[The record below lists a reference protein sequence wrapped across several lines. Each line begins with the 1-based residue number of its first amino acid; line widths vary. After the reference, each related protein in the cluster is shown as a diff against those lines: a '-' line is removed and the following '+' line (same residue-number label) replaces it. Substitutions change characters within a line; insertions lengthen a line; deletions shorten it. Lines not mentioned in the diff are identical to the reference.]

1 MEEKKSGQ
9 ASRIYGLDFAVQ
21 CARNPAKLVEF
32 TDWIYGQAIAHCF
45 FHCKYVCDTVYPG
58 KVNVHR
64 LLIIFITLERHLRS
78 EWNGLWWQ
86 REAAI

>member
-9 ASRIYGLDFAVQ
+9 ASRIYGLDFAVH

-45 FHCKYVCDTVYPG
+45 FHCKYVCDTVYTCQLALPHMMG
-58 KVNVHR
+58 
-64 LLIIFITLERHLRS
+64 
-78 EWNGLWWQ
+78 WNNEK
-86 REAAI
+86 RPKR